1 MPNFNYI
8 ALSTNGRK
16 TKGVLSASSEI
27 QLAMQLQKKS
37 MTLISAKV
45 VNVKTVETSP
55 KTNSFFTFQ
64 KPIDSDDL
72 VVFFRQLSTM
82 VGAGVQLVDSLD
94 ILQDQCEKPMFQKVV
109 ASLRSDLKKGENF
122 SEALSKH
129 TAVFSTLAI
138 SMVKA
143 AEIGGNLAGILDQ
156 LATYVEDKD
165 KIDKKI
171 KAAISYPKFISIFFA
186 LVVSAVIFGLVPK
199 FQDIFASF
207 GAELPGPTL
216 VIIAISNFAKKN
228 ILIEISLIIALI
240 FGFKFLKK
248 NPQGRRFL
256 DKIVFQIPVFGA
268 MIKKSII
275 ARFSKTLGT
284 LTKNNVPLVD
294 SLGLAAETSNNVII
308 IETVDM
314 VKDGISGGL
323 SLGKSMMQH
332 ALFPVMMVKMIT
344 VGEESGSLELMLE
357 KVAEFYDRQFNA
369 TIDSIST
376 IIEPILMIGLG
387 ILALVV
393 VIALYLPIFQMTG
406 AIHG

>member
-1 MPNFNYI
+1 MPNFNYV
-8 ALSTNGRK
+8 ALNTNGRK

-45 VNVKTVETSP
+45 AIVKSEVTLT
-55 KTNSFFTFQ
+55 KNNSFFTFQ
-64 KPIDSDDL
+64 KPIDSEDL

-82 VGAGVQLVDSLD
+82 VGAGVQLVDSLE
-94 ILQDQCEKPMFQKVV
+94 ILQDQSEKPMFQKVV
-109 ASLRSDLKKGENF
+109 SSLRSDIEKGDNF
-122 SEALSKH
+122 STALSKH
-129 TAVFSTLAI
+129 TTVFSILAI

-156 LATYVEDKD
+156 LATYVENKD

-171 KAAISYPKFISIFFA
+171 KAAVSYPKFISIFFA

-228 ILIEISLIIALI
+228 ILIEIGLIIALL
-240 FGFKFLKK
+240 FGFKVLKK

-256 DKIVFQIPVFGA
+256 DQAIFQMPVFGA

-275 ARFSKTLGT
+275 ARFSKILGT
-284 LTKNNVPLVD
+284 LTKNNVPLVE

-308 IETVDM
+308 IETVNKI
-314 VKDGISGGL
+314 KDGISGGL
-323 SLGKSMMQH
+323 SLGNSMLQH
-332 ALFPVMMVKMIT
+332 PIFPVMMVKMIT

-387 ILALVV
+387 VLALVV

>member
-1 MPNFNYI
+1 MPNFNYT
-8 ALSTNGRK
+8 ALNANGQK
-16 TKGVLSASSEI
+16 TKGILSASSAN

-37 MTLISAKV
+37 MTLISAKEL
-45 VNVKTVETSP
+45 NVKSKEPSTEH
-55 KTNSFFTFQ
+55 NSFFTFQ
-64 KPIDSDDL
+64 KPIDSEDL

-82 VGAGVQLVDSLD
+82 VGAGVQLVDSLE
-94 ILQDQCEKPMFQKVV
+94 ILQDQSEKPTFRKVV
-109 ASLRSDLKKGENF
+109 ASLRSDIESGENF

-129 TAVFSTLAI
+129 PAVFSILAI

-143 AEIGGNLAGILDQ
+143 AEIGGNLAGILNQ

-171 KAAISYPKFISIFFA
+171 KAAISYPKFISIFFL
-186 LVVSAVIFGLVPK
+186 LVVSAVVFGLVPK
-199 FQDIFASF
+199 FQDIFTSF

-228 ILIEISLIIALI
+228 ILIEIGVIIALI
-240 FGFKFLKK
+240 FGFKILKK
-248 NPQGRRFL
+248 NPDGRRFL
-256 DKIVFQIPVFGA
+256 DQAIFQIPVFGA

-284 LTKNNVPLVD
+284 LTKNNVPLVE

-308 IETVDM
+308 IETVKA

-323 SLGKSMMQH
+323 SLGK
-332 ALFPVMMVKMIT
+332 ALQQQLVFPLMMVKMIA

-387 ILALVV
+387 VLALVV